1 MKKCVIYARLAA
13 EDKLELKSQVDDLQA
28 LAKKKGY
35 TVDKVYK
42 EFGSGFQINPMLN
55 KLLQKVEAEEI
66 KIILCR
72 DYTRMSRTFYDWQE
86 IDQLLTEKGV
96 EFITP

>member
-13 EDKLELKSQVDDLQA
+13 ENKLELKSQVDKLQT

-35 TVDKVYK
+35 TVDKIFK
-42 EFGSGFQINPMLN
+42 EFGSGFQINPRLN
-55 KLLQKVEAEEI
+55 QLLQKVEAGEI
-66 KIILCR
+66 KVILCR
-72 DYTRMSRTFYDWQE
+72 DYTRMSRTFYIWQE